1 MSRQHSVQNRDN
13 GTGLSP
19 CEFVVRLRHIGC
31 VSLAALTMSGL
42 GACGGDD
49 EPSVAS
55 TTATTANP
63 AAESGEERAV
73 RDVVQE
79 AMTTTDPSSCT
90 ELYTRGLLEQS
101 TGERGAAA
109 LKACRDEAD
118 KPGAKSLKIDDV
130 RVSGP
135 RASADIRPSGGE
147 LPFKSATLALR
158 KSGGK
163 WKLSRLKGG
172 VLDRPALF
180 AVLRR
185 GFAEPPDA
193 IPAPLVD
200 CAVKDLDGEST
211 SRLTRAYIKPE
222 PVVFIIPVVICSTR
236 SELQKSGVPAP
247 VVECM
252 TRRLRRE
259 MQTGAFGRRLAADPD
274 AALQSDAYEGLA
286 KRFAAACVRSTV

>member
-1 MSRQHSVQNRDN
+1 M
-13 GTGLSP
+13 GGLD
-19 CEFVVRLRHIGC
+19 
-31 VSLAALTMSGL
+31 
-42 GACGGDD
+42 ACGGDD
-49 EPSVAS
+49 DSPAAS
-55 TTATTANP
+55 TPATTASP

-90 ELYTRGLLEQS
+90 ELYTRALLEQT

-109 LKACRDEAD
+109 LKSCRDEAD
-118 KPGAKSLKIDDV
+118 KPGATSLKIDDV

-185 GFAEPPDA
+185 GFAEPPDQL
-193 IPAPLVD
+193 PAALVD
-200 CAVKDLDGEST
+200 CVVKDLDREST
-211 SRLTRAYIKPE
+211 SRLTRAYITPD
-222 PVVFIIPVVICSTR
+222 PVVFIIPVVICQTR
-236 SELQKSGVPAP
+236 SELTKSGIPAP
-247 VVECM
+247 IVECM
-252 TRRLRRE
+252 TRRFRRE
-259 MQTGAFGRRLAADPD
+259 MQTGAFGRSLAADPD
-274 AALQSDAYEGLA
+274 AALRSDAYEGLA
-286 KRFAAACVRSTV
+286 KRFAAACARSTI